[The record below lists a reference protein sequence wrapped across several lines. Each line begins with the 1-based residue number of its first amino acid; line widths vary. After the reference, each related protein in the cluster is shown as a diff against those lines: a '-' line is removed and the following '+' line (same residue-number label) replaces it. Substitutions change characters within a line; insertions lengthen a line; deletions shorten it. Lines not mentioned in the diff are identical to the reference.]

1 MAYLTTKS
9 LPSDVESIVAWSK
22 PHDLTLHIT
31 LDPLSDTMM
40 VQLGWMTL
48 VRGVKFGGMSL
59 PREDVLFILDRC
71 ASDLRGDIE
80 RYIANGEKPK
90 PPWIVR
96 IADSIDRFGYAD
108 DVRGAVVK
116 LLASAD
122 VDDMPPPVVKHR
134 FSGSPKLCW
143 TRSSRELTL
152 DFASNGAAS
161 FVKRVFGGKVVGG
174 SASGAAEVKSLLLC
188 FRDEVDDEFPY
199 YS

>member
-96 IADSIDRFGYAD
+96 IADSIDRRQAPGFCGRRRHAAARRQASFQRIAQTLLD
-108 DVRGAVVK
+108 AVVQGID
-116 LLASAD
+116 A
-122 VDDMPPPVVKHR
+122 
-134 FSGSPKLCW
+134 
-143 TRSSRELTL
+143 
-152 DFASNGAAS
+152 
-161 FVKRVFGGKVVGG
+161 
-174 SASGAAEVKSLLLC
+174 
-188 FRDEVDDEFPY
+188 
-199 YS
+199 